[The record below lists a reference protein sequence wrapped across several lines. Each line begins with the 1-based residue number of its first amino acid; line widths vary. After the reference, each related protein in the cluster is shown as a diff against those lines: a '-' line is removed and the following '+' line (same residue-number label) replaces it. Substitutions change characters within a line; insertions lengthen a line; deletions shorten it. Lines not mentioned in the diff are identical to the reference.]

1 MAPRNRVIV
10 TFRNAEI
17 IFKNFAGEAKKYNP
31 EGVRNFSI
39 LLDQEQAEE
48 LAANGWN
55 VKQLNNNDP
64 DDEPRF
70 HLKVAVSFK
79 VRAPRCWLISNIDP
93 NTGLGRNK
101 TMIGESLVGIFDG
114 LEANKID
121 LEISAYDWK
130 MDNGD
135 SGRKAY
141 LESLYFTMYEGE
153 LDRDYADLE
162 QVPAAGEQVSAPDE
176 NEEDS
181 HRFGSNR
188 WDGEDR

>member
-162 QVPAAGEQVSAPDE
+162 QVPAAGEQVSVPDE